1 MALSG
6 GGCSG
11 GCSGKTD
18 YPEWASEELKKKT
31 EEHPCYT
38 ADGHKNA
45 RMHIPVAP
53 KCNIQ
58 CNYCNRLYDC
68 VNESRPGV
76 TSGILTPEG
85 AAKKYSMV
93 KEKIDNLKVVGIAG
107 PGDALANFEETKKS
121 IELIKEQD
129 PDVIICL
136 STNGLMLPDYAEEIV
151 ALGISHVTVTLNSID
166 PKIGAKIYEF
176 VNYKGEI
183 LKGEKAAKV
192 LQDNQLK
199 GIEYLAKNGVLCKI
213 NIVLVK
219 GVNEHHIPE
228 VVKKARELGAF
239 MTNIM
244 PLIPASGT
252 VFENLPLTSKKELN
266 ELRNKCSITMKQ
278 MYHCQQCRAD
288 AIGQLTQDRSLEF
301 RDMGEKP
308 FVEKEKRDVLIAVA
322 SKSGKLIDQ
331 HFGQADKFHIYK
343 LSNNEIKFV
352 EERNIEKYCTGVE
365 SCDDKDS
372 KMDKVLKTLG
382 DCKVVL
388 SVRIGYGPKQM
399 LRSKNIQT
407 YELYDTIEDGINT
420 AFQKING

>member
-1 MALSG
+1 MAVG
-6 GGCSG
+6 NVGCSG

-76 TSGILTPEG
+76 TSGILTPEA
-85 AAKKYSMV
+85 AAKKYSIV
-93 KEKIDNLKVVGIAG
+93 KEKIENLKVVGIAG

-121 IELIKEQD
+121 IELIKEKD

-136 STNGLMLPDYAEEIV
+136 STNGLMLPDYAEEII
-151 ALGISHVTVTLNSID
+151 ALGINHVTVTLNSID
-166 PKIGAKIYEF
+166 PKVGAKIYEF
-176 VNYKGEI
+176 VNYKGKI
-183 LKGEKAAKV
+183 LRGEEGARV
-192 LQDNQLK
+192 LQENQLK
-199 GIEYLAKNGVLCKI
+199 GIEYLTKNGVLCKI

-219 GVNEHHIPE
+219 GVNDHHIPE
-228 VVKKARELGAF
+228 VVKKVRELGAF
-239 MTNIM
+239 ITNIM
-244 PLIPASGT
+244 PLIPAEGT
-252 VFENLPLTSKKELN
+252 VFENMPLVSKKELN

-301 RDMGEKP
+301 RGTGEEK
-308 FVEKEKRDVLIAVA
+308 FEEKEERDLLVAVA
-322 SKSGKLIDQ
+322 SKDRKLIDQ
-331 HFGQADKFHIYK
+331 HFGQVDRFHIYK
-343 LSNNEIKFV
+343 YSKDGIEFM
-352 EERNIEKYCTGVE
+352 EEREIEKYCTGIE

-372 KMDKVLKTLG
+372 KIEKVIKTLG
-382 DCKVVL
+382 DCKMVL

-399 LRSKNIQT
+399 LRSNNIYT

-420 AFQKING
+420 AFKKING